1 MTLWEKFA
9 IPLSSPLYMTSCTVP
24 IPPTL
29 HLVYSP
35 WRARAPKRGVKH
47 VFANLQLQIL
57 RRADA
62 NSLIK
67 WPRDGS
73 VLHFFLPIIIQK
85 ASSKKDAFIKYNVNE
100 FAKNVREEIL

>member
-1 MTLWEKFA
+1 MEE
-9 IPLSSPLYMTSCTVP
+9 YMDSCTVP

-47 VFANLQLQIL
+47 VFANLRLQIL

-62 NSLIK
+62 KSLIK
-67 WPRDGS
+67 
-73 VLHFFLPIIIQK
+73 
-85 ASSKKDAFIKYNVNE
+85 
-100 FAKNVREEIL
+100 